1 MKPLLVICASVLV
14 FIACSKGEQ
23 PEENRSKVVIDFGE
37 LKTRTEVNGPNDMLE
52 FGVYGEMSSQED
64 ASSYTDIF
72 TNERVYRSDESVTGW
87 TYDKTRYWINGRTYH
102 FFGVYPY
109 EINNE
114 NRVQIATLKQGNNEY
129 DGFKIAFTT
138 PVSAD
143 ADLLTAFKTV
153 SISNDA
159 TYYSPV
165 NMVFTHAMSK
175 VIIKVAKNNANEF
188 NKIMVTS
195 VSLSGVKKTGNYYCS
210 RETDYTDHWVTED
223 EIMTISFDNKSTEL
237 TTNGINIMDLL
248 LVPQEIATNSIKLTI
263 KYSFYYVNGA
273 FAYENTLER
282 VIPTDKIDEWE
293 PATNYVYSVN
303 LSAEANDIV
312 FGTPTIS
319 EWGAAQSSGTI
330 IIE

>member
-1 MKPLLVICASVLV
+1 MKELFVFSIFTLFLV
-14 FIACSKGEQ
+14 ACSKGEL
-23 PEENRSKVVIDFGE
+23 PEENGAGTAIDFGE
-37 LKTRTEVNGPNDMLE
+37 LKTRAEVVAPNDMLE
-52 FGVYGEMSSQED
+52 FGVYGEMSSQEE

-72 TNERVYRSDESVTGW
+72 TNERVYRSDASVEW
-87 TYDKTRYWINGRTYH
+87 NYDNTRYWMDGRTYH
-102 FFGVYPY
+102 FFAVYPY
-109 EINNE
+109 ENSQH
-114 NRVQIATLKQGNNEY
+114 RVQKAVLEQGTAKY
-129 DGFKIAFTT
+129 DGFQIAFTT
-138 PVSAD
+138 PIAAD
-143 ADLLTAFKTV
+143 TDLLTAFETV
-153 SISNDA
+153 EAQAPNY
-159 TYYSPV
+159 TPV
-165 NMVFTHAMSK
+165 NLEFAHALSK
-175 VIIKVAKNNANEF
+175 IVVKMAKNSANAA
-188 NKIMVTS
+188 NKVVVTS
-195 VSLSGVKKTGNYYCS
+195 VSLSGVKKSGVYHCS
-210 RETDYTDHWVTED
+210 RETAYTDHWVTED

>member
-37 LKTRTEVNGPNDMLE
+37 LETRTEVNGPNDMQE
-52 FGVYGEMSSQED
+52 FGVYGKMTNSSL
-64 ASSYTDIF
+64 YTELF
-72 TNERVYRSDESVTGW
+72 TNERIYRSDESVTGW

-109 EINNE
+109 ETNNE

-159 TYYSPV
+159 AYYSPV
-165 NMVFTHAMSK
+165 NMVFTHALSK
-175 VIIKVAKNNANEF
+175 VIIKVAKNSANEF

-195 VSLSGVKKTGNYYCS
+195 VSLSGFKKSGMFHCS
-210 RETDYTDHWVTED
+210 RETDYPAHWVTEN
-223 EIMTISFDNKSTEL
+223 ETMAVSYDNKNSEL
-237 TTNGINIMDLL
+237 NTNGVNVLELL
-248 LVPQEIATNSIKLTI
+248 LVPQKVADSNIKLTI
-263 KYSFYYVNGA
+263 KYSFYYVDGA
-273 FAYENTLER
+273 FAYENTIER
-282 VIPTDKIDEWE
+282 VIPTDHINEWK
-293 PATNYVYSVN
+293 PNTNYVYSVN
-303 LSAEANDIV
+303 LSAESNDIT
-312 FGTPTIS
+312 FGTPSIS

-330 IIE
+330 IIK